1 MRENG
6 SAHREQ
12 RATGPGGR
20 AGGRAGARWLRR
32 AVLQSSM
39 KLAVFQN
46 PEVLN
51 NFGKDVSVYAKGG
64 SPAIGTGIQRGRT
77 GAESTA

>member
-1 MRENG
+1 
-6 SAHREQ
+6 
-12 RATGPGGR
+12 
-20 AGGRAGARWLRR
+20 
-32 AVLQSSM
+32 M